1 MHEAQPIGETR
12 WLDWQPF
19 FVHKKPTDLSVTKE
33 PDNLPPV
40 GSHKDLND
48 LFEDK
53 THLQIDKKK
62 L

>member
-1 MHEAQPIGETR
+1 MKPNLLVKRDGWIDNLFLYT
-12 WLDWQPF
+12 
-19 FVHKKPTDLSVTKE
+19 KKPTDLSVTKE